1 MSYCI
6 EYTSG
11 VSKKYP
17 MKTKQKIKKQ
27 TVIAIVSVVT
37 VALLCL
43 PVVRESV
50 KQLLMPG
57 DPVITEAAFISMV
70 EQLGAGESVYDAVTV
85 FCKEIIQGAAS

>member
-1 MSYCI
+1 
-6 EYTSG
+6 
-11 VSKKYP
+11 
-17 MKTKQKIKKQ
+17 MKTKYKLKKQ
-27 TVIAIVSVVT
+27 TIIATLGIVIVM
-37 VALLCL
+37 LLCL

-50 KQLLMPG
+50 KQLLLPG